1 MSLQQQLSEIKT
13 NIRSQIPEDV
23 FQKFEESIQA
33 LDASGIANN
42 APKIGDE
49 LNNFVLS
56 NQLGQQRS
64 LAELRKTSPVVM
76 VFYRGGWCPYCNL
89 ELRAY
94 QQILPRL
101 KAVGAQLVA
110 ITPELPDS
118 SLSTVEKNEL
128 EFEVLSDV
136 GTDYAKEIG
145 LAFSLPEDLREIYA
159 NLGGDLEKFNGVGN
173 FNLPIPAT
181 LVVDTDGKVAFAHV
195 DVDYTT
201 RANPEDVLSVVRNIK
216 VVPISR

>member
-1 MSLQQQLSEIKT
+1 MSLKQQLSELKT
-13 NIRSQIPEDV
+13 NIKSQIPEEV
-23 FQKFEESIQA
+23 LKKFDESIQA
-33 LDASGIANN
+33 LDESGMANQ
-42 APKIGDE
+42 APQVGKE
-49 LNNFVLS
+49 LKNFVLS

-64 LAELRKTSPVVM
+64 LSELRKSGPVVM

-94 QQILPRL
+94 QQILPQL
-101 KAVGAQLVA
+101 KEAGAQLVA

-136 GTDYAKEIG
+136 GADYAKEIG
-145 LAFSLPEDLREIYA
+145 LAFTLPEELREIYA
-159 NLGGDLEKFNGVGN
+159 NLGGDLQKFNGAGN

-181 LVVDTDGKVAFAHV
+181 LVADSAGTIAFAHV

-201 RANPEDVLSVVRNIK
+201 RANPEDVLSAVRDIK
-216 VVPISR
+216 

>member
-1 MSLQQQLSEIKT
+1 MSLQQQLSELKT
-13 NIRSQIPEDV
+13 NIKFQIPEDV

-33 LDASGIANN
+33 LDKSGIANH
-42 APKIGDE
+42 APKVGDE
-49 LNNFVLS
+49 LSNFVLS

-64 LAELRKTSPVVM
+64 LAELRKSGPVVI

-94 QQILPRL
+94 QQILPQL
-101 KAVGAQLVA
+101 KETGAQLVA

-118 SLSTVEKNEL
+118 SLSTAEKNEL

-136 GTDYAKEIG
+136 GADYAKEIG
-145 LAFSLPEDLREIYA
+145 IAFSLPEELREIYA
-159 NLGGDLEKFNGVGN
+159 NLGGDLEKFNGAGN

-181 LVVDTDGKVAFAHV
+181 LVVDTDGKISFAHV

-216 VVPISR
+216 

>member
-1 MSLQQQLSEIKT
+1 MSLQQQLSELKENIK
-13 NIRSQIPEDV
+13 SQIPEDV
-23 FQKFEESIQA
+23 LQKFDESIQA
-33 LDASGIANN
+33 LDESGMVNH
-42 APKIGDE
+42 APQVGDE

-64 LAELRKTSPVVM
+64 LAEFRKSGPVVM

-94 QQILPRL
+94 QQILPQL
-101 KAVGAQLVA
+101 KAAGAQLVA
-110 ITPELPDS
+110 VTPELPDS

-128 EFEVLSDV
+128 EFEVLSDA
-136 GTDYAKEIG
+136 GADYAKKIG
-145 LAFSLPEDLREIYA
+145 LAFTLPEELREIYA
-159 NLGGDLEKFNGVGN
+159 NLGGNLEKFNGAGN

-181 LVVDTDGKVAFAHV
+181 LVVDTDGKITFAHV

-201 RANPEDVLSVVRNIK
+201 RANPEDVLSVVRNNK
-216 VVPISR
+216 

>member
-1 MSLQQQLSEIKT
+1 MSLQQQLSELKT
-13 NIRSQIPEDV
+13 NIKSQIPGDV

-33 LDASGIANN
+33 LNESGIVNN
-42 APKIGDE
+42 APKVGDK

-64 LAELRKTSPVVM
+64 LAELRKSGPVVM

-94 QQILPRL
+94 QHILPQL
-101 KAVGAQLVA
+101 KEAGAQLVA

-136 GTDYAKEIG
+136 SADYAKEIG
-145 LAFSLPEDLREIYA
+145 LAFSLPEELREIYA

-173 FNLPIPAT
+173 FNLPVPAT
-181 LVVDTDGKVAFAHV
+181 LVVDTAGKITFAHI

-201 RANPEDVLSVVRNIK
+201 RANPEDVLSIVCNNK
-216 VVPISR
+216 

>member
-1 MSLQQQLSEIKT
+1 MSLQQQLSKLKT
-13 NIRSQIPEDV
+13 NIKSQIPEDV
-23 FQKFEESIQA
+23 LQKFDESIQA
-33 LDASGIANN
+33 LEESEMANH
-42 APKIGDE
+42 APQVGDE

-56 NQLGQQRS
+56 NQLGQQTS
-64 LAELRKTSPVVM
+64 LAELCKSGPVVM

-94 QQILPRL
+94 QQILPQL
-101 KAVGAQLVA
+101 KAAGAQLVA

-118 SLSTVEKNEL
+118 SLSTIEKNEL

-136 GTDYAKEIG
+136 GADYAKEIG
-145 LAFSLPEDLREIYA
+145 LAFTLPEELREIYA
-159 NLGGDLEKFNGVGN
+159 NLGGDLQKFNGAGN

-181 LVVDTDGKVAFAHV
+181 LVVNTDGKIVFAHV

-201 RANPEDVLSVVRNIK
+201 RANPEEVLSVVRNNK
-216 VVPISR
+216 

>member
-1 MSLQQQLSEIKT
+1 MSLKQQLSELKANIK
-13 NIRSQIPEDV
+13 SQIPEDV
-23 FQKFEESIQA
+23 LQKFDESIQA
-33 LDASGIANN
+33 LDESGMVDR
-42 APKIGDE
+42 APQVGNQ

-56 NQLGQQRS
+56 NQLGQHRS
-64 LAELRKTSPVVM
+64 LSELRKSGPVVM

-94 QQILPRL
+94 QQILPQL
-101 KAVGAQLVA
+101 KEAGAQLVA

-136 GTDYAKEIG
+136 GADYAKEIG
-145 LAFSLPEDLREIYA
+145 LAFTLPEELREIYA
-159 NLGGDLEKFNGVGN
+159 NLGGDLQKFNGAGN

-181 LVVDTDGKVAFAHV
+181 LVVDSTGMIAFAHV

-201 RANPEDVLSVVRNIK
+201 RANPEDVLSAVRNIK
-216 VVPISR
+216 

>member
-1 MSLQQQLSEIKT
+1 MSLQQQLSELKT
-13 NIRSQIPEDV
+13 NIKSQIPEDV
-23 FQKFEESIQA
+23 FQKFEESIQD
-33 LDASGIANN
+33 LNESGMANN

-64 LAELRKTSPVVM
+64 LAELHKAGPVVM

-94 QQILPRL
+94 QQILPQL
-101 KAVGAQLVA
+101 KAAGAKLVA

-136 GTDYAKEIG
+136 GADYAKEIG
-145 LAFSLPEDLREIYA
+145 LAFSLPEELREIYA

-181 LVVDTDGKVAFAHV
+181 LVVDTDGKIAFAHV

-201 RANPEDVLSVVRNIK
+201 RANPEDVLSVVRNSE
-216 VVPISR
+216 VVAMSR

>member
-1 MSLQQQLSEIKT
+1 MSLQQQLSKLKT
-13 NIRSQIPEDV
+13 NIKSKIPEDV
-23 FQKFEESIQA
+23 LQKFDESIQA
-33 LDASGIANN
+33 LDESGMANH
-42 APKIGDE
+42 APQVGDE

-64 LAELRKTSPVVM
+64 LAELCKSGPVVM

-89 ELRAY
+89 ELRGY
-94 QQILPRL
+94 QQILPQL
-101 KAVGAQLVA
+101 KAAGAQLVA

-118 SLSTVEKNEL
+118 SLSTIEKNEL

-136 GTDYAKEIG
+136 GADYAKEIG
-145 LAFSLPEDLREIYA
+145 LAFTLPEELREIYA
-159 NLGGDLEKFNGVGN
+159 NLGGDLQKFNGAGN

-181 LVVDTDGKVAFAHV
+181 LVVNTDGKIVFAHV

-201 RANPEDVLSVVRNIK
+201 RANPEEVLSVVRNNK
-216 VVPISR
+216 